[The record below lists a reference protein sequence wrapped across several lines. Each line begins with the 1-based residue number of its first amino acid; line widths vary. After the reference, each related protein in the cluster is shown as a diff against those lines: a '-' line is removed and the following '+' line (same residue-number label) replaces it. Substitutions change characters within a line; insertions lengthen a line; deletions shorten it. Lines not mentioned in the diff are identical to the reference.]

1 MRTAYIAKLIPRE
14 RDPNT
19 PHPCTTAPSTRHSR
33 GSASTVASAGSSPA
47 SPPWPTQ
54 PGRETSLDRKK
65 RGPRRLAAAEHQ
77 LPQLVVYFR
86 RRRPI
91 ASASSALPLSL
102 SPNPASRL
110 PSAGTPWTLTH
121 SVLFVLALGVSQR
134 PVSGSVCSKLA
145 GFSRSLQ
152 GYGWPVIAPRSAT
165 AHVVCVLF
173 SPSS

>member
-1 MRTAYIAKLIPRE
+1 MRTACIAKLIPRE

-65 RGPRRLAAAEHQ
+65 RGTRRLAAAEHQ

-91 ASASSALPLSL
+91 AVCELCSPALSL
-102 SPNPASRL
+102 SQPRQRVAVCWHSLDAHALCPLRPGVGRQPAPCL
-110 PSAGTPWTLTH
+110 W
-121 SVLFVLALGVSQR
+121 LGLQQAR
-134 PVSGSVCSKLA
+134 W
-145 GFSRSLQ
+145 FFTYIQ
-152 GYGWPVIAPRSAT
+152 GYS
-165 AHVVCVLF
+165 
-173 SPSS
+173 